1 MIKLA
6 TAGVTMQTSLRLLVI
21 LALGSTSTAAYAD
34 AIKPISNTLPP
45 EQSDT
50 GGQALF
56 TDNGNLFMEE
66 VDSPKPKPKP
76 KLIPIDLSRVGVSV
90 SPSGNI
96 VPTKDDPNAP
106 WAGTGVKPF
115 INQTQQYTE
124 LIPQSYFYNQGPLPG
139 TGYLTPGYYPGLSG
153 GVNRGYYPGYSPLI
167 NGGYPGYGYPGLNGY
182 GYPGIGGPGYPGYG
196 GYGYPGY
203 GGYGYPGYGYPGYG
217 NPFSGKAL
225 LPTLLGLAA
234 NAANNYAYGGYPG
247 YGGYGGYGYPGYAGY
262 SGYGLGGYPGYGGLG
277 GGLGVAPGYGGIGYP
292 GSGGY
297 PLYNN
302 AVPPGAV
309 NLRLGN
315 TQIGLGTNP
324 FYYPRTTTQSSMWRS
339 FNLGF

>member
-203 GGYGYPGYGYPGYG
+203 GGYG
-217 NPFSGKAL
+217 
-225 LPTLLGLAA
+225 
-234 NAANNYAYGGYPG
+234 
-247 YGGYGGYGYPGYAGY
+247 GYGYPGYAGY
-262 SGYGLGGYPGYGGLG
+262 SGYGMGGYPGYGGIG
-277 GGLGVAPGYGGIGYP
+277 GVPGYGVGYP
-292 GSGGY
+292 GYGGY
-297 PLYNN
+297 PLYNT

>member
-1 MIKLA
+1 MVGDSQMIKLA

-203 GGYGYPGYGYPGYG
+203 GGYG
-217 NPFSGKAL
+217 
-225 LPTLLGLAA
+225 
-234 NAANNYAYGGYPG
+234 
-247 YGGYGGYGYPGYAGY
+247 GYGYPGYAGY
-262 SGYGLGGYPGYGGLG
+262 SGYGMGGYPGYGGIG
-277 GGLGVAPGYGGIGYP
+277 GVPGYGVGYP
-292 GSGGY
+292 GYGGY
-297 PLYNN
+297 PLYNT

>member
-1 MIKLA
+1 MVGDNRMIKLA
-6 TAGVTMQTSLRLLVI
+6 SAKLARTTALRLLVI
-21 LALGSTSTAAYAD
+21 LALGNSCTTAD
-34 AIKPISNTLPP
+34 ADALKPISNTLPP
-45 EQSDT
+45 EQADT

-139 TGYLTPGYYPGLSG
+139 TGYFTPGFYPGLSG
-153 GVNRGYYPGYSPLI
+153 GVNTGAYPGYSPFF
-167 NGGYPGYGYPGLNGY
+167 NGGYPGYGYPGYGGF
-182 GYPGIGGPGYPGYG
+182 GYPRYG

-203 GGYGYPGYGYPGYG
+203 GGYGYPGYGYGYPYYG

-247 YGGYGGYGYPGYAGY
+247 YGGYGGFGYPGYAGY
-262 SGYGLGGYPGYGGLG
+262 PGYGLGGYPGYGMGY
-277 GGLGVAPGYGGIGYP
+277 PGYGG
-292 GSGGY
+292 Y
-297 PLYNN
+297 PLN

-315 TQIGLGTNP
+315 MQVGLGTNP